1 MKPARSIASRLLIY
15 FISSGCVFFGLLL
28 VIFLVFSGKFAELSL
43 KFSMKGLTE
52 DMAVTLYI
60 DEAGDIKLD
69 DSEVELKWG
78 FDALYSNLA
87 YRLVDIDSRQPVLFS
102 VPEQT
107 QGYLFYGI
115 DLNIPLYH
123 SRVKNRDISLYRMEV
138 VLGQQNYYFDIA
150 RSDLLKDLAN
160 EAVEATIVD
169 VAIGVILVAF
179 LLFLSVAFI
188 AIRLVVE
195 PANAL
200 TAKIKKI
207 KPEDLEKRIE
217 VQDVPKELFPI
228 ASAMNDAL
236 ERVENSFEQQKRFIA
251 DAAHELRTPLTIF
264 LNRLELKIP
273 PSPEKD
279 KLINDARYIS
289 RIVEQLLDLSRAQNM
304 TGQQPSELM
313 LADVVKNVCSHL
325 APMAVDKNQALE
337 LVDETYACTVLADE
351 GELTVIV
358 KNLLENAIKH
368 TPPGAEIRVTISDRA
383 FSVEDSGKGI
393 ANGMQEQIFER
404 FWRENQSDRS
414 GSGLGLAITKELLS
428 HYDATISVSNDSA
441 LGGAKFHV
449 EFLNG

>member
-1 MKPARSIASRLLIY
+1 
-15 FISSGCVFFGLLL
+15 
-28 VIFLVFSGKFAELSL
+28 
-43 KFSMKGLTE
+43 MKGLNE
-52 DMAVTLYI
+52 DMAETLYI
-60 DEAGDIKLD
+60 DDAGDIKLD

-87 YRLVDIDSRQPVLFS
+87 YRLVDIDSGRLVMLS
-102 VPEQT
+102 VPEET
-107 QGYLFYGI
+107 QGYLFNGI
-115 DLNIPLYH
+115 GLNIPLYH
-123 SRVKNRDISLYRMEV
+123 SRLENRNISLHRMEV
-138 VLGQQNYYFDIA
+138 TIGQQNYYFDIA

-169 VAIGVILVAF
+169 VAIGIILVAF
-179 LLFLSVAFI
+179 LLFLSVGFI
-188 AIRLVVE
+188 AIRLVVK

-200 TAKIKKI
+200 TVKIQKI
-207 KPEDLEKRIE
+207 KPEDLKQRIQ
-217 VQDVPKELFPI
+217 VQDVPRELFPI

-236 ERVENSFEQQKRFIA
+236 EKVENSFEQQKRFIA

-273 PSPEKD
+273 SSPAKEQ
-279 KLINDARYIS
+279 LINDAQYIS

-304 TGQQPSELM
+304 TGQQLSDLI
-313 LADVVKNVCSHL
+313 LADVIKNVCSHL
-325 APMAVDKNQALE
+325 APMAVDKDQALE
-337 LVDETYACTVLADE
+337 LVDNSDAGTVKADE

-368 TPPGAEIRVTISDRA
+368 TPLGAEIKVSISDKA

-393 ANGMQEQIFER
+393 AGEMQEQIFER

-428 HYDATISVSNDSA
+428 HYDATISVSNSSS
-441 LGGAKFHV
+441 LGGAKFYV
-449 EFLNG
+449 EFVNG